1 MASEDKDE
9 ARSALSR
16 RVFLRGAGEM
26 AAGGVLVHG
35 IAASCG
41 APAEG
46 AAKKSA
52 ASSPSAAAA
61 PLEGEVEIELSING
75 ATKKVVVE
83 PRTTLLDALRNRLE
97 PALTG
102 TKLVCD
108 RGNCGACTVLVDG
121 EPRYSCLQ
129 LAVDVRG
136 RAITTIEGLAPQEQ
150 LTELQQ
156 EFVTH
161 DGSMCGFC
169 TSGFVVS
176 ITSCLKKNPR
186 ADEAEIR
193 ASCAGNACRC
203 GTYPQVF
210 EAALAAGR
218 RIAKG

>member
-9 ARSALSR
+9 ARRALSR

-35 IAASCG
+35 LAASCG
-41 APAEG
+41 APAE
-46 AAKKSA
+46 SQA
-52 ASSPSAAAA
+52 ASDAARPASAPTT
-61 PLEGEVEIELSING
+61 PLEGEVEIELAING
-75 ATKKVVVE
+75 TKRRVVVE
-83 PRTTLLDALRNRLE
+83 PRTTLLDSLRNRLE

-136 RAITTIEGLAPQEQ
+136 RAITTVEGLAPATQ
-150 LTELQQ
+150 LSELQ
-156 EFVTH
+156 EELVAH

-186 ADEAEIR
+186 ADDAEIR